1 MQEDLPNHAT
11 DSDSILDIERREAQE
26 ENGYSVLDAKTK
38 RDARPFWQ
46 RWREDI
52 LEDRLD
58 DLNLGIELYPQN
70 PTNYVLRGEL
80 FLEQHQEE
88 LARSD
93 FETALQLANEQ
104 VISDRWGLVAQ
115 SVQDRAIMGLRRVN
129 SSE

>member
-1 MQEDLPNHAT
+1 MNDDLPENT
-11 DSDSILDIERREAQE
+11 PVLEVPEEQE
-26 ENGYSVLDAKTK
+26 HGYSVLDTKTK
-38 RDARPFWQ
+38 HHARPFWQ
-46 RWREDI
+46 RWRENM
-52 LEDRLD
+52 LEGRLD
-58 DLNLGIELYPQN
+58 DMNLGIELYPQN

-93 FETALQLANEQ
+93 FETALQLASEQ